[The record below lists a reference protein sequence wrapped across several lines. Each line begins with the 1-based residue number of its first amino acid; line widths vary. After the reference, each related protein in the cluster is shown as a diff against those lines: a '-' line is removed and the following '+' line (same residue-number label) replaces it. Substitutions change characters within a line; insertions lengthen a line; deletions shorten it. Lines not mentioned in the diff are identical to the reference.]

1 MNKNEKYIKA
11 LQKVAHD
18 HFEMVE
24 SQMLSFRMAK
34 LAARG
39 FKGKVKINQ
48 NQWETLGKL
57 PAERTGCEYMIDL
70 SDESI
75 RNLLWCKS
83 CYDAIQLGLYAS
95 TDISD
100 SINMINNDN
109 LDGILTDR
117 EAMIAVSQVVISG
130 IDGFKRMKAH
140 VDVEMSNI

>member
-1 MNKNEKYIKA
+1 MNNNDKYMKP

-18 HFEMVE
+18 HFEVVK
-24 SQMLSFRMAK
+24 SQMLLLRMAK

-48 NQWETLGKL
+48 EQWEMLGK
-57 PAERTGCEYMIDL
+57 PPVERVGYDLMIDL
-70 SDESI
+70 SNENI
-75 RNLLWCKS
+75 RNILWYKS

-95 TDISD
+95 TDITD

-130 IDGFKRMKAH
+130 MDGFKRMKAH
-140 VDVEMSNI
+140 VDVEMSNT